1 MNKWLAVPLVTVM
14 LSGCAT
20 FNQFTGQEA
29 ATLDREQYIAE
40 LSKEIEAVG
49 FNRVEIQ
56 AGVDEFLNVCASLL
70 ERQYTVMGE
79 YRTLAANH
87 VDVQAFLKA
96 HQGLAE
102 EELLA
107 AMFEFDSGATSDN
120 EKISTKFAAYEAALE
135 AISAKN
141 TELGLEITVNLAQAT
156 LIMKDHAQAVAFA
169 SGTNLLNSF
178 LGEGE
183 KTADND
189 LGLAI
194 LRAKDQISLAS
205 EANKII
211 SLEQETIKQINAL
224 QAELEAKG

>member
-87 VDVQAFLKA
+87 VDVQAFLQA
-96 HQGLAE
+96 HQGATQ
-102 EELLA
+102 EELKA
-107 AMFEFDSGATSDN
+107 AIFEFDANATDNSG
-120 EKISTKFAAYEAALE
+120 KIGAKFEAYEAAL
-135 AISAKN
+135 
-141 TELGLEITVNLAQAT
+141 AT
-156 LIMKDHAQAVAFA
+156 I
-169 SGTNLLNSF
+169 
-178 LGEGE
+178 
-183 KTADND
+183 
-189 LGLAI
+189 
-194 LRAKDQISLAS
+194 
-205 EANKII
+205 
-211 SLEQETIKQINAL
+211 
-224 QAELEAKG
+224 